1 MKINSHNPILNQS
14 GFLAAD
20 FLFSFVLVIGCGIII
35 FALTFSLATVEIAQ
49 YITWSAARSYSA
61 GNLCAPPGGVTSPP
75 CTSGKSSTKAADA
88 KFKNLSLKFPL
99 LTGADGSSAWF
110 QLTKKNVGDNAWAGL
125 TGLTNPGNKTNGGSG
140 ESRHPWTG
148 VNAELEWKLFK
159 GIKIPFLGK
168 IATDGADTFTFPIRA
183 FLLRNPSQQECLNFY
198 SNRFSQGIKNLE
210 GWNSGVG
217 NDASYVAI
225 EDNGC

>member
-1 MKINSHNPILNQS
+1 MKKSIKRNIINNNS

-49 YITWSAARSYSA
+49 YITWSAARAYSS
-61 GNLCAPPGGVTSPP
+61 GNKTAADS
-75 CTSGKSSTKAADA
+75 KAAADT

-110 QLTKKNVGDNAWAGL
+110 LLTSTNVGDNAWTGMD
-125 TGLTNPGNKTNGGSG
+125 GLTNAKNASKISVEN
-140 ESRHPWTG
+140 RQPWTG
-148 VNAELEWKLFK
+148 VSATLDWKLFK
-159 GIKIPFLGK
+159 SIKLPFLGK
-168 IATDGADTFTFPIRA
+168 IVGSDDSVFTIPIRA
-183 FLLRNPSQQECLNFY
+183 FILRNPSQDECLQFY
-198 SNRFSQGIKNLE
+198 RDRFSQGIQSLE
-210 GWNSGVG
+210 SGWSSLGVSV
-217 NDASYVAI
+217 SYAPI